1 MSYHPAMSLQRQPV
15 LGKEGLIDGERRV
28 RADRRAADPIAEDD
42 LWIQQTLSGD
52 QGAFAQ
58 LIRKYQ
64 QRLFDLAMRILN
76 NAEEAEDAVQDA
88 FIEAYRHL
96 SDFSHKSKFSTWVYA
111 IVLNRVRNRLR
122 RNRVLRWFSL
132 DFIQGGDPENPTPRQ
147 LSDTQPALELQ
158 IDKKLQLESVEKVIR
173 TFALHYQTIFIM
185 YYFQNLSLEEIA
197 VHLERPMATVK
208 VYLHRARQMLYKKL
222 AENRAVTFEKA

>member
-1 MSYHPAMSLQRQPV
+1 MSYYPTMSLQGQQ
-15 LGKEGLIDGERRV
+15 LYGKNGLLDEERRITTG
-28 RADRRAADPIAEDD
+28 RRATDPGIEDD
-42 LWIQQTLSGD
+42 VWIKQTLAGD

-64 QRLFDLAMRILN
+64 ERLFDLAMRMLN

-96 SDFSHKSKFSTWVYA
+96 GDFSHKSKFSTWVYA

-132 DFIQGGDPENPTPRQ
+132 DFLQGGDPESPAPRQ
-147 LSDTQPALELQ
+147 ISDAQPSIEIQ
-158 IDKKLQLESVEKVIR
+158 VDKKMQLDVVERIIR
-173 TFALHYQTIFIM
+173 TFPLHYQTIFIM

-197 VHLERPMATVK
+197 GRLDRPMATVK
-208 VYLHRARQMLYKKL
+208 VYLHRSRQMLYKKV